1 MREARRA
8 LLNGKDKHNYR
19 LDDDQIAALDAIG
32 FKWDDSTVASHD
44 ARFFI
49 KVDELNIYKQK
60 HGHLTVRQ
68 KEDQSLHDFCC
79 NMRRSRR
86 AIILGKGTR
95 SKLTDERIAALD
107 AIGFDWEVGASSSVN
122 KDFFSR
128 VAELKAY
135 KKKHGHLNVRE
146 NDSPSLSRF
155 CHNLRGTR
163 RAIITG
169 KGKIHYSLSDCRIA
183 ALDAIGFD
191 WKLGAGATST
201 VKVTHGA
208 KVSEGKPQGKG

>member
-49 KVDELNIYKQK
+49 KVDELNIYKKK

-146 NDSPSLSRF
+146 KDSPSLSRF

-169 KGKIHYSLSDCRIA
+169 KARYITRFLIVG
-183 ALDAIGFD
+183 
-191 WKLGAGATST
+191 
-201 VKVTHGA
+201 
-208 KVSEGKPQGKG
+208 